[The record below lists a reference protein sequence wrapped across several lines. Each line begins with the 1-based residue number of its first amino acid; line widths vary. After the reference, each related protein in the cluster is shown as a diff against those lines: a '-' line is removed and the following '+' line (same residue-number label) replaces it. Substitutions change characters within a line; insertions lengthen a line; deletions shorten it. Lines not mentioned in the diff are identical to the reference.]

1 MRRSALVENLWRDG
15 LRRENRGVLV
25 GRHTRYALYKAID
38 YPSVHIKAK
47 RFLVDLV
54 LLRLNP
60 ILRIL

>member
-15 LRRENRGVLV
+15 LRRENRGVM
-25 GRHTRYALYKAID
+25 HTRYALYKAID